1 MLGDFRNQFE
11 KLLYSEPLSYVDVMP
26 LVLKFIKGMND
37 DREAIFR
44 VHANNYFRELQR
56 EGFVVLDTVI
66 ATHMFGHI
74 GGQPRSTEPVL
85 IKATDK
91 FIRYYEDKNRTV
103 ANNITNNYNTTY
115 GPNSPIAGRDVNIGE
130 RVNSNMQPLTSIDRY
145 MPDFKIEKRETFNK
159 EYLKV
164 FLRDKT
170 KFRTIRTLLSGL
182 QSVKNVNITENNET
196 DLTVYPSKLY
206 TAEETAKELE
216 VALNSYFTGSPID
229 PKIEDDGLS
238 HISDKAYFQILDK
251 ISNYGRNL
259 EKYKDLYDKF
269 DEEGFRNFFLPYL
282 NSISTNHTAT
292 GETFNKIG
300 KTDILIQDENGNN
313 VFIAECKLWKGEG
326 EIENAINQ
334 LLERYVTWRD
344 EKVAVIFFNKTVK
357 KFGDVIEKAIN
368 AFKVHKNFKQYIG
381 KRGETSHSFIFTNPD
396 DPGRMIKLELMLFNC
411 V

>member
-1 MLGDFRNQFE
+1 MLGVFRKEFE
-11 KLLYSEPLSYVDVMP
+11 ELLYNEPLSYVNVMP
-26 LVLKFIKGMND
+26 LVLKFVQGMQD
-37 DREAIFR
+37 DKEAIFR

-56 EGFVVLDTVI
+56 EGFVVLDAI
-66 ATHMFGHI
+66 SATHMFAHK
-74 GGQPRSTEPVL
+74 GGQPRSNEPVL
-85 IKATDK
+85 MKSTDK
-91 FIRYYEDKNRTV
+91 FIRYYEEKKRPAQSNV
-103 ANNITNNYNTTY
+103 VFNYSTTY
-115 GPNSPIAGRDVNIGE
+115 GQNSLIAGRDLNIL
-130 RVNSNMQPLTSIDRY
+130 NSEHLTSNNKY
-145 MPDFKIEKRETFNK
+145 MPDFKIDKRETFNK

-164 FLRDKT
+164 YLRDKT
-170 KFRTIRTLLSGL
+170 EFQTVRTLLSNL
-182 QSVKNVNITENNET
+182 QSVKNVNITENNEP

-206 TAEETAKELE
+206 TADETETE
-216 VALNSYFTGSPID
+216 MEIALNSYFTGSPID

-238 HISDKAYFQILDK
+238 HISDKAYYQILDK

-269 DEEGFRNFFLPYL
+269 DEQGFRNFFLPYL
-282 NSISTNHTAT
+282 NSISTKHTAT

-344 EKVAVIFFNKTVK
+344 EKVAIIIFNKNAK
-357 KFGDVIEKAIN
+357 KFGDVIDKAIN
-368 AFKVHKNFKQYIG
+368 AFKAHKNFKQYIG
-381 KRGETSHSFIFTNPD
+381 KRNEISHSFIFTNPD
-396 DPGRMIKLELMLFNC
+396 DPNRIIKLELMLFNC

>member
-1 MLGDFRNQFE
+1 
-11 KLLYSEPLSYVDVMP
+11 
-26 LVLKFIKGMND
+26 
-37 DREAIFR
+37 
-44 VHANNYFRELQR
+44 
-56 EGFVVLDTVI
+56 
-66 ATHMFGHI
+66 
-74 GGQPRSTEPVL
+74 
-85 IKATDK
+85 
-91 FIRYYEDKNRTV
+91 
-103 ANNITNNYNTTY
+103 
-115 GPNSPIAGRDVNIGE
+115 
-130 RVNSNMQPLTSIDRY
+130 
-145 MPDFKIEKRETFNK
+145 MPDFTIEKRETYGK

-170 KFRTIRTLLSGL
+170 KFQIVRTLLSEL

-206 TAEETAKELE
+206 LANETKKELE
-216 VALNSYFTGSPID
+216 IALISYFSGSPID
-229 PKIEDDGLS
+229 PKINDEGLS
-238 HISDKAYFQILDK
+238 HISDKAYYQIIEK
-251 ISNYGRNL
+251 ISDYGHNL

-300 KTDILIQDENGNN
+300 KTDILIQDGKGEN

-357 KFGDVIEKAIN
+357 KFGDVVEKAVN
-368 AFKVHKNFKQYIG
+368 AFKSHKNFKQYVG
-381 KRGETSHSFIFTNPD
+381 KRNETSHSFIFTNPD
-396 DPGRMIKLELMLFNC
+396 DPNRKIKVELILFNC
-411 V
+411 L